1 MPRTPTRT
9 PRQEATIS
17 YRVRVLAVVEASP
30 CWMTGK
36 QIAEATG
43 LTYKQAIDALNALN
57 NMERIARTGRKFT
70 ARWGR
75 LSLAANTNNQIS
87 ESFAL
92 LNDSFRSFFK

>member
-1 MPRTPTRT
+1 MTQTPTRSQ
-9 PRQEATIS
+9 RHQANS
-17 YRVRVLAVVEASP
+17 YRVRVLAVVESSP

-36 QIAEATG
+36 QIADASG

-92 LNDSFRSFFK
+92 LNDCFRSFFK

>member
-1 MPRTPTRT
+1 MTRTPTISQ
-9 PRQEATIS
+9 RQQANS

-36 QIAEATG
+36 QIADATG

-75 LSLAANTNNQIS
+75 LSLITNDQIS

-92 LNDSFRSFFK
+92 LNDCFRSFFK